1 MLFIILWLI
10 SPIVLLVLYLVQLS
24 ANSDL
29 KRNNKALNEQ
39 VNALLSQL
47 AQSVDNNTPDT
58 PAQDTEAVPEK
69 ADIPAQ
75 PPVVPVQQSTPY
87 QLPQQT
93 IYDIPPAAAQPV
105 VQEQPAPQPVSQPAQ
120 QTSPQPVSKPEPV
133 YAQKIDIP
141 AAPKPRKKISTINII
156 LILGA
161 LFLSL
166 SGFIFAAATWGVLNS
181 FFKAVVLVSFSALF
195 FGIHSFTERKLKL
208 EQTGRIFY
216 ILGSVFL
223 PAAVVAAGL
232 LEVFGHYLSFYGDGR
247 LLLFAILALSVCI
260 PFFKGAHDYKNK
272 FFAAVSHYS
281 FSAAVIFIL
290 FHVIPRADIAVLAS
304 AIYSL
309 LIVVAEPFIKDFY
322 DDIFGENNVFSSQYG
337 YFSLIS
343 TTLLGI
349 ISTCVFLDDTFSVVT
364 LFAFAVYSACFLT
377 KSVTEKNGIFSSIAF
392 AFFITISLFS
402 GFDPDDISSVTCVIA
417 STALIYATLSA
428 MGLLPEIIRK
438 IMKGFAIAAAG
449 IAGLLAVIEN
459 INYLVDNSVPS
470 WEMVLASGVV
480 FAEMVILALRYK
492 SSEFRAFTFAALL
505 WFVTDLMLIFEI
517 GLAGILIS
525 FAIVTAY
532 FLVTRF
538 TPLKNKLYCGI
549 NDIVFAVYTIIN
561 SVCCCI
567 DSDAG
572 CFAAIAVLA
581 VGIVCVII
589 CRSEKLSAILCPI
602 LTFQTALPL
611 FLIFMEYD
619 VIFPY
624 AMENGDS
631 AMSVILIFFCIIATI
646 LMFIPKA
653 ASYTKSY
660 LIFTYCL
667 LPVFVISCLIWESA
681 DFVTALAVCALYLV
695 SALSPAKDKLS
706 NPVFDISFSVF
717 TLICS
722 IICCCV
728 ETENSIGAIAVLA
741 ASVVCL
747 AVARRG
753 KISEVFCPVF
763 TFQLALPLYMLF
775 KEYEVTLPHTIDSG
789 DSAMSVI
796 IILFCILASLF
807 LFVPKA
813 INYAKSYGISLL
825 CILPVFIISCIV
837 WESADF
843 VSMLAICV
851 YIAVFLARYSFPKEQ
866 FSHVNILNGAIL
878 LTSLLAG
885 FKFLDDLDYL
895 VCFPAVAIM
904 LIFAVY
910 AMGEAFDV
918 FRKVN
923 PHICTFLWFAAP
935 LFSSWLFIAG
945 ADTGEGALM
954 IFAALLAVCSAFTSV
969 IRKNTLNLIIPVLI
983 IPFALA
989 ELYVEEMQIV
999 PLIILVAAGRILFN
1013 DKMIKKLYV
1022 DVFSIGA
1029 FLPVVVFFF
1038 EASDDFNE
1046 WAAILVTA
1054 LLILNLV
1061 RKGNTSVTNRRTI
1074 TAAGIFIFPLF
1085 WVQPFFEVPELINVQ
1100 FNLLPV
1106 FFFCLLVKL
1115 IWKDAAEKAD
1125 NFSFI
1130 AAIISLV
1137 ILFIES
1143 FASSDSFDAVFI
1155 GVVLF
1160 IMLAVS
1166 FIIKKK
1172 RWFVLA
1178 VTSMVA
1184 SGILLSFG
1192 QRDSIA
1198 WLVYLALAGAAL
1210 IALGLANELK
1220 KQQQKTGEETKL
1232 SRFMSDWT
1240 W

>member
-1 MLFIILWLI
+1 MIFIILWLI
-10 SPIVLLVLYLVQLS
+10 SPIILLILFLVQLS
-24 ANSDL
+24 SNADL
-29 KRNNKALNEQ
+29 KRSNADLRKQ
-39 VNALLSQL
+39 VNTLLSQL
-47 AQSVDNNTPDT
+47 SDT
-58 PAQDTEAVPEK
+58 SDSTAE
-69 ADIPAQ
+69 
-75 PPVVPVQQSTPY
+75 PVQPDKK
-87 QLPQQT
+87 PQTESPMQT
-93 IYDIPPAAAQPV
+93 KTV
-105 VQEQPAPQPVSQPAQ
+105 PQPVQPA
-120 QTSPQPVSKPEPV
+120 SPYKLPPQAESTIPSPVPV
-133 YAQKIDIP
+133 KP
-141 AAPKPRKKISTINII
+141 AAEKNAETTQAVHKESEPKKISTINII

-232 LEVFGHYLSFYGDGR
+232 LKVFGEYLSFYGEGR
-247 LLLFAILALSVCI
+247 FLLFAILALSVCI

-272 FFAAVSHYS
+272 IFAAVSHYS
-281 FSAAVIFIL
+281 FSAAVVFTL
-290 FHVIPRADIAVLAS
+290 FHFIPRADVSVLVSAV
-304 AIYSL
+304 YSL
-309 LIVVAEPFIKDFY
+309 LIVIAEPFMKRFY
-322 DDIFGENNVFSSQYG
+322 DNLFGENNVFSAQYG
-337 YFSLIS
+337 YFAIIS
-343 TTLLGI
+343 TTVLGV
-349 ISTCVFLDDTFSVVT
+349 ISTCVFIDETFSIVT
-364 LFAFAVYSACFLT
+364 LFAFAVYSVCFLT
-377 KSVTEKNGIFSSIAF
+377 KSITEKNGIFSSIAF

-402 GFDPDDISSVTCVIA
+402 GFDPDNISSVTCVIA

-438 IMKGFAIAAAG
+438 IMKDFAIAAAG
-449 IAGLLAVIEN
+449 IAGLLAVVEN

-480 FAEMVILALRYK
+480 FAEMVILAFRYK
-492 SSEFRAFTFAALL
+492 SNEFRAFTFAAFL

-525 FAIVTAY
+525 FALVATY

-549 NDIVFAVYTIIN
+549 NDIVFTLYTIIN
-561 SVCCCI
+561 SVCCCV

-572 CFAAIAVLA
+572 CFTAIVVLA
-581 VGIVCVII
+581 VGII
-589 CRSEKLSAILCPI
+589 CTILCRNEKLSAILCPI

-611 FLIFMEYD
+611 FLIFMDYNI
-619 VIFPY
+619 VFPY
-624 AMENGDS
+624 AMDNGDS
-631 AMSVILIFFCIIATI
+631 AMSVILILFC
-646 LMFIPKA
+646 
-653 ASYTKSY
+653 
-660 LIFTYCL
+660 
-667 LPVFVISCLIWESA
+667 VI
-681 DFVTALAVCALYLV
+681 
-695 SALSPAKDKLS
+695 
-706 NPVFDISFSVF
+706 
-717 TLICS
+717 
-722 IICCCV
+722 
-728 ETENSIGAIAVLA
+728 
-741 ASVVCL
+741 ASVL
-747 AVARRG
+747 
-753 KISEVFCPVF
+753 
-763 TFQLALPLYMLF
+763 
-775 KEYEVTLPHTIDSG
+775 
-789 DSAMSVI
+789 
-796 IILFCILASLF
+796 
-807 LFVPKA
+807 LFVPKTA
-813 INYAKSYGISLL
+813 RYAKSYGISVVCLV
-825 CILPVFIISCIV
+825 PVFLISCMI

-843 VSMLAICV
+843 VSMLAVCI
-851 YIAVFLARYSFPKEQ
+851 YTAVFLAKYSFPKEK
-866 FSHVNILNGAIL
+866 FEHVNLLNAAIL

-885 FKFLDDLDYL
+885 FKFLEDLDYL

-918 FRKVN
+918 FQKVN

-945 ADTGEGALM
+945 ADTYDSAMM
-954 IFAALLAVCSAFTSV
+954 IFAAILAVCSVFTSAV
-969 IRKNTLNLIIPVLI
+969 KKNTINLILPIFILTFAVAETYYVEEMLI
-983 IPFALA
+983 IPFAA
-989 ELYVEEMQIV
+989 
-999 PLIILVAAGRILFN
+999 LVIAGRVLFS
-1013 DKMIKKLYV
+1013 DKMFKGLYF

-1029 FLPVVVFFF
+1029 YLPVIVYFF
-1038 EASDDFNE
+1038 ETTDDFKG
-1046 WAAILVTA
+1046 WTAILVTA
-1054 LLILNLV
+1054 LLTLNLI
-1061 RKGNTSVTNRRTI
+1061 RNEHSSIRNRQCV
-1074 TAAGIFIFPLF
+1074 TAAGAFIFPLF
-1085 WVQPFFEVPELINVQ
+1085 WTQPFFEVSEMIDVQ

-1125 NFSFI
+1125 NFSFV

-1137 ILFIES
+1137 ILFKES
-1143 FASSDSFDAVFI
+1143 FTSSDSFDAVFI
-1155 GVVLF
+1155 GVALF

>member
-1 MLFIILWLI
+1 MIFVLLWLI
-10 SPIVLLVLYLVQLS
+10 SPIVLLILFLVQLS
-24 ANSDL
+24 NCSEL
-29 KRNNKALNEQ
+29 KRSNKALREQ
-39 VNALLSQL
+39 VNALLAQL
-47 AQSVDNNTPDT
+47 AQSAENKTEPVSEG
-58 PAQDTEAVPEK
+58 QMQGEAVTESNSEETT
-69 ADIPAQ
+69 
-75 PPVVPVQQSTPY
+75 VQNTAEASPY
-87 QLPQQT
+87 QLPPQ
-93 IYDIPPAAAQPV
+93 IPYNIPSPP
-105 VQEQPAPQPVSQPAQ
+105 QPAIPKPA
-120 QTSPQPVSKPEPV
+120 VYAEKVDVYVKPEKNTPE
-133 YAQKIDIP
+133 
-141 AAPKPRKKISTINII
+141 KKISTINII

-166 SGFIFAAATWGVLNS
+166 SGFIFAAATWGSLNS
-181 FFKAVVLVSFSALF
+181 FFKAVVLVSFSVLF

-208 EQTGRIFY
+208 EQTGKIFY

-232 LEVFGHYLSFYGDGR
+232 LEVFGHYLSFYGDGH
-247 LLLFAILALSVCI
+247 LLLFAILSLTVCI
-260 PFFKGAHDYKNK
+260 PFFKGAYDYKSK

-281 FSAAVIFIL
+281 FSSAVVFIL

-304 AIYSL
+304 AVYSL
-309 LIVVAEPFIKDFY
+309 LIVIAEPFIKNFY
-322 DDIFGENNVFSSQYG
+322 DEIFGEDNVFSVQYG
-337 YFSLIS
+337 YFALIS
-343 TTLLGI
+343 TTVLGI

-377 KSVTEKNGIFSSIAF
+377 KSITEKNGIFSSIAF

-402 GFDPDDISSVTCVIA
+402 GFDPDSISSVTCVIA
-417 STALIYATLSA
+417 ATALIYATLSA

-449 IAGLLAVIEN
+449 IAGLLAVVEN

-480 FAEMVILALRYK
+480 FAEMLILAIRYK
-492 SSEFRAFTFAALL
+492 SSEFKAFTFAALI
-505 WFVTDLMLIFEI
+505 WFVTDLVLVFEL

-525 FAIVTAY
+525 FAVIAAY
-532 FLVTRF
+532 FLVTRL
-538 TPLKNKLYCGI
+538 TKLKDKLYCGI
-549 NDIVFAVYTIIN
+549 NGIVFAVYTIIN
-561 SVCCCI
+561 SVCCCV
-567 DSDAG
+567 DSDVG

-581 VGIVCVII
+581 AGIICTIL
-589 CRSEKLSAILCPI
+589 CRSETLSAILCPI

-611 FLIFMEYD
+611 FLIFMDYNI
-619 VIFPY
+619 VFPY
-624 AMENGDS
+624 SMENGDS
-631 AMSVILIFFCIIATI
+631 AMSVILILFCVIASV
-646 LMFIPKA
+646 LLFIPKA
-653 ASYTKSY
+653 ANYAKFYGISV
-660 LIFTYCL
+660 YCL
-667 LPVFVISCLIWESA
+667 LPVFIISCIIWESA
-681 DFVTALAVCALYLV
+681 DFVTVLAVCAFYLV
-695 SALSPAKDKLS
+695 SAISTSKNNSAAFTL
-706 NPVFDISFSVF
+706 DIFFSVF

-722 IICCCV
+722 VICCCV
-728 ETENSIGAIAVLA
+728 DETNLIGSMLILIVSI
-741 ASVVCL
+741 VCL
-747 AVARRG
+747 AIANRG
-753 KISEVFCPVF
+753 KISEILCPIF

-775 KEYEVTLPHTIDSG
+775 RDYEMALPYTIKSG

-796 IILFCILASLF
+796 AILFCVLASILLF
-807 LFVPKA
+807 IPKA
-813 INYAKSYGISLL
+813 VNYAKSYGMSLL
-825 CILPVFIISCIV
+825 CILPVYLISCIV

-843 VSMLAICV
+843 VSMLAVCV
-851 YIAVFLARYSFPKEQ
+851 YTALFLVKNSFPKEK
-866 FSHVNILNGAIL
+866 FAHVNLLNGAIL

-895 VCFPAVAIM
+895 VCFPAVAVM

-910 AMGEAFDV
+910 ALGEAFDV
-918 FRKVN
+918 FQKVN

-935 LFSSWLFIAG
+935 LFSSWLFIEG
-945 ADTGEGALM
+945 ADAGDNAIM
-954 IFAALLAVCSAFTSV
+954 IFGAVLAVCSAFASV
-969 IRKNTLNLIIPVLI
+969 IKKNTLNLILPI
-983 IPFALA
+983 IILTFAIA
-989 ELYVEEMQIV
+989 ETYVEEMLIV
-999 PLIILVAAGRILFN
+999 PLVVFVAAGRILFN
-1013 DKMIKKLYV
+1013 DKMIKRFYV
-1022 DVFSIGA
+1022 DVFSLGA
-1029 FLPVVVFFF
+1029 FLPVVVYFF
-1038 EASDDFNE
+1038 ETTDDFKG
-1046 WAAILVTA
+1046 WTAILVTA

-1061 RKGNTSVTNRRTI
+1061 RKENTSLTNRRTI
-1074 TAAGIFIFPLF
+1074 TAAGAFIFPLF
-1085 WVQPFFEVPELINVQ
+1085 WAQPFFEVPELINVQ

-1115 IWKDAAEKAD
+1115 IWKDAAEKSD

-1143 FASSDSFDAVFI
+1143 FTSSDSFDAVFI
-1155 GVVLF
+1155 GTVLF

-1220 KQQQKTGEETKL
+1220 KQQQKNGEETKL